1 MLNHIKTELWGDK
14 MKIKY
19 TTMIVK
25 DMDESIK
32 FYRDVMGFEI
42 DSQYDLGPAGAIT
55 LLKGEGETMIEII
68 KNPVDEPGL
77 FSVGMDVEDVN
88 ATVKELKS
96 KGAKITMEPTP
107 ITVGTLAFLEDPNGV
122 RIALIQHH

>member
-1 MLNHIKTELWGDK
+1 MKLDLVGDK

-32 FYRDVMGFEI
+32 FYREVMGFKI
-42 DSQYDLGPAGAIT
+42 DSQYDLGPAGTIT
-55 LLKGEGETMIEII
+55 LLKGEGETMVELI
-68 KNPVDEPGL
+68 KNPTDEPGL
-77 FSVGMDVEDVN
+77 FSMGMDVEDIN
-88 ATVKELKS
+88 ATLKELKS
-96 KGAKITMEPTP
+96 KGAKITMEPMP

-122 RIALIQHH
+122 RIALIQHN

>member
-1 MLNHIKTELWGDK
+1 

-19 TTMIVK
+19 TTMIIN

-32 FYRDVMGFEI
+32 FYTEVMGFEI
-42 DSQYDLGPAGAIT
+42 DSQYDLGPAGTIT
-55 LLKGEGETMIEII
+55 LLKGEGDTMVEII

-77 FSVGMDVEDVN
+77 YSIGMDVEDLN
-88 ATVKELKS
+88 ATIKELKA
-96 KGAKITMEPTP
+96 KGAKITMDPLQ
-107 ITVGTLAFLEDPNGV
+107 ITVGSLAFLEDPNGI

>member
-1 MLNHIKTELWGDK
+1 

-32 FYRDVMGFEI
+32 FYRDVMGFKI
-42 DSQYDLGPAGAIT
+42 DSQYDLGPAGTIT
-55 LLKGEGETMIEII
+55 LLKGEGETMVELI
-68 KNPVDEPGL
+68 KNPTDEPGL
-77 FSVGMDVEDVN
+77 FSMGMDVEDIN

-107 ITVGTLAFLEDPNGV
+107 ITVGTLAFLEDPSGV
-122 RIALIQHH
+122 RIALIQHN

>member
-1 MLNHIKTELWGDK
+1 

-25 DMDESIK
+25 DMEESIE

-68 KNPVDEPGL
+68 ENPTDEPGL

-107 ITVGTLAFLEDPNGV
+107 ITVGILAFLEDPNGV

>member
-1 MLNHIKTELWGDK
+1 MLKRMKINQDGDK

-19 TTMIVK
+19 TTLIVK

-32 FYRDVMGFEI
+32 FYRDIMGFEI
-42 DSQYDLGPAGAIT
+42 DSQYDLGQAGAIT

-77 FSVGMDVEDVN
+77 FSIGMDVEDIN